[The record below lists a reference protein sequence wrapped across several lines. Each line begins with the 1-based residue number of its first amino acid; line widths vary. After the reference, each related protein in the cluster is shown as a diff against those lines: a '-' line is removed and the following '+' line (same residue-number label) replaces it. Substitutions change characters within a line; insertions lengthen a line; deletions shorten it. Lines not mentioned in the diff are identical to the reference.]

1 MEKKLGLQLMTQDI
15 FVNVTGGVKV
25 DEPAVDLGIVSAIAS
40 SFSDKPVREA
50 TVVLGEIGLTG
61 EIRGINQV
69 GPRVQEAQKMGFT
82 RCLLPETNLEHIK
95 GITDIETVGVR
106 TISELA
112 DLLF

>member
-1 MEKKLGLQLMTQDI
+1 M
-15 FVNVTGGVKV
+15 
-25 DEPAVDLGIVSAIAS
+25 
-40 SFSDKPVREA
+40 
-50 TVVLGEIGLTG
+50 VLGEIGLTG

-82 RCLLPETNLEHIK
+82 RCLLPQNNLKRLERLA
-95 GITDIETVGVR
+95 DIETVGVQ